1 MTPWGSD
8 MSATPPHARLALGV
22 LAAALLALSTQGC
35 IVHHHTQ
42 DRYAGPPPQAP
53 DQGYYYDNDGVT
65 LVFEKSLDS
74 YVVENRTNHYY
85 HRSRYYRFADNGW
98 QMAVRIGGPWN
109 VIASVSVPVSLR
121 GRHPVVRHDRRH
133 EYHKAAKEYRK
144 DQKTVAKQERKG
156 KKKTT
161 ESDEEEETEAAA
173 ANQSDW

>member
-1 MTPWGSD
+1 

-42 DRYAGPPPQAP
+42 SRYGGPPPQAP
-53 DQGYYYDNDGVT
+53 AHGYYYDHDGVT

-74 YVVENRTNHYY
+74 YVVENHTHHYY

-109 VIASVSVPVSLR
+109 VVAVASVPVSLR
-121 GRHPVVRHDRRH
+121 GRHKVVRHDRHDAYRQ
-133 EYHKAAKEYRK
+133 AAKEYRK
-144 DQKTVAKQERKG
+144 DQKASAKERHQVAKDRRKDQ
-156 KKKTT
+156 KKAADG
-161 ESDEEEETEAAA
+161 DEEEETESAT